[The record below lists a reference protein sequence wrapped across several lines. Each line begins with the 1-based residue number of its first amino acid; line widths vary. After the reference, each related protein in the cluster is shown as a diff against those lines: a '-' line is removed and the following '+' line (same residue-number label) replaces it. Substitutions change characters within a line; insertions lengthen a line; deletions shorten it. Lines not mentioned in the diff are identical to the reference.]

1 MTTDEARRAT
11 LAANLA
17 AVRERIAG
25 ACRDAGRDPDE
36 VTLIVVTKTYPA
48 SDVLHLVSLGVTD
61 VGENRDQ
68 EAAPKAA
75 EVAAALAGS
84 GGPAQSG
91 VTQSGIN
98 QSDGAEPGAAR
109 RPRWHFVGRLQR
121 NKCRS
126 VVRYADL
133 VHSVDSVRLAQALD
147 RAALGRAALGRAA
160 LGRPEGEGHGRLDVL
175 VQVSLDADPS
185 RGGAVATG
193 GVDEDV
199 ALDPVLATVAAAEGL
214 RLRGLMAVAP
224 LDWEPERAFATL
236 AEIHVRV
243 RAQYP
248 DATILSAGM
257 SGDLEAAIRHGATH
271 VRVGSAILGHRS

>member
-17 AVRERIAG
+17 AVTERIAT
-25 ACRDAGRDPDE
+25 ACRDAGRDPGE
-36 VTLIVVTKTYPA
+36 IALIVVTKTYPA

-75 EVAAALAGS
+75 QVAAALAGQP
-84 GGPAQSG
+84 GG
-91 VTQSGIN
+91 VT
-98 QSDGAEPGAAR
+98 P
-109 RPRWHFVGRLQR
+109 PRWHFVGRLQR

-133 VHSVDSVRLAQALD
+133 VHSVDSVRLAHALD
-147 RAALGRAALGRAA
+147 RAVLARAAE
-160 LGRPEGEGHGRLDVL
+160 EGSQRRLDVL
-175 VQVSLDADPS
+175 VQVSLDGDPA

-193 GVDEDV
+193 GVAKAAALDEAARDAASDDEDV
-199 ALDPVLATVAAAEGL
+199 ALDAVLATVAAAEGL

-236 AEIHVRV
+236 ADIRARV
-243 RAQYP
+243 LERYP
-248 DATILSAGM
+248 EATILSAGM
-257 SGDLEAAIRHGATH
+257 SGDLETAVRYGATH
-271 VRVGSAILGHRS
+271 VRVGSAILGARS